1 MVMPKYSARRFI
13 VDDNDI
19 DLDVDDLLTDEKLLQ
34 VHFDKVV
41 NIATRETSA
50 LFDLKKDLFGEAA
63 GL

>member
-50 LFDLKKDLFGEAA
+50 LF
-63 GL
+63 